1 MGVAKAKKMP
11 KKTLTQKI
19 NRYGPTKENTLLKI
33 EDLNKGL
40 DWVDD
45 IAGQSYTAFTY
56 FRESMESTDQEL
68 FNAVVTP
75 YNLTDEQE
83 KKEIVRHYRALL
95 RTLREKL
102 KKGDRELLRT
112 AFEMAADAHKT
123 MRRKSGEPYILHP
136 IAVAMIAA
144 DEIGLGVRSTI
155 CALLHDTV
163 EDTDITLEDIK
174 REFGNEIAKIVDG
187 LTKIATVMDT
197 NSSQQAENFKKILL
211 TLTDDPRVIL
221 IKLADRLHNMRT
233 MDSMKQEKQLKIAS
247 ETIWVYAP
255 LAHRMGL
262 YNIKTELED
271 LSMKYLEPDKYHE
284 IARKLADTKRER
296 TKYINE
302 FIKPLKEKLSH
313 SGLQFDMYGRPKS
326 IHSIWNKIKKKGVS
340 FEEVYDLFAIRIILD
355 VPLEKEKEECWKV
368 YSMVTDEYLPSPERL
383 RDWLSNPKSNG
394 YEALHTT
401 VMGPQ
406 GKWVEVQIRSKRMN
420 EIAEK
425 GLAAHFK
432 YKEGTQSEDRFDK
445 WFIQIREALGNQEEE
460 SIDFLQDFKTS
471 FLAEEIY
478 VYTPKGEVKMLPVN
492 SSALDF
498 AFYIHTA
505 IGSKCI
511 GAKVN
516 HKLVPISHKLR
527 SGDQIEIIT
536 SNKQKPSED
545 WLNNVVT
552 AKAKNSIKDAL
563 REEKKIISE
572 EGKYT
577 AQRKLEGI
585 GAAYNPY
592 NLDQLVNFYKLPS
605 QLDLLYKIATK
616 SIDLKELKT
625 FQVIGD
631 KIEAPKP
638 VVVAP
643 DPNAEVNT
651 YKPLPKKGDSELI
664 IFGESSDK
672 IKYNLAKC
680 CNPIPGD
687 DVFGFVSTGKGLII
701 HRTSCPNATQLLA
714 NYGHRVVK
722 TKWAKNKEIS
732 FLTGLRIIGL
742 DDVGVVNKIT
752 TIISGDLK
760 INIAALTIESK
771 DGMFEGTIKVFVHDK
786 DELEEL
792 VSRIQSLH
800 GIQKVIRFD
809 TELV

>member
-1 MGVAKAKKMP
+1 MEH
-11 KKTLTQKI
+11 
-19 NRYGPTKENTLLKI
+19 NENNITPVI
-33 EDLNKGL
+33 VNK
-40 DWVDD
+40 
-45 IAGQSYTAFTY
+45 
-56 FRESMESTDQEL
+56 
-68 FNAVVTP
+68 
-75 YNLTDEQE
+75 YNLDVEQE

-95 RTLREKL
+95 RALRPKI
-102 KKGDRELLRT
+102 KKGDKELLRT
-112 AFEMAADAHKT
+112 AFEMATNAHKT
-123 MRRKSGEPYILHP
+123 MRRKSGEPYIFHP
-136 IAVAMIAA
+136 IAVAMICVE
-144 DEIGLGVRSTI
+144 EIGLGVRSTM

-163 EDTDITLEDIK
+163 EDTDITLDDIK
-174 REFGNEIAKIVDG
+174 NEFGNEIAKIVDG
-187 LTKIATVMDT
+187 LTKISTVMDT

-233 MDSMKQEKQLKIAS
+233 LDSMKQEKQLKISS

-262 YNIKTELED
+262 YIIKTELED
-271 LSMKYLEPDKYHE
+271 LSMKYLESDTYKE
-284 IARKLADTKRER
+284 IAKKLAETKRER

-302 FIKPLKEKLSH
+302 FVRPLKEKLAST
-313 SGLQFDMYGRPKS
+313 GIDFEIYGRPKS

-340 FEEVYDLFAIRIILD
+340 FEEVYDLFAIRVILD
-355 VPLEKEKEECWKV
+355 APLEKEKEECWKV
-368 YSMVTDEYLPSPERL
+368 YSLITDEYLPSPERL

-406 GKWVEVQIRSKRMN
+406 GKWVEVQIRTKRMN

-432 YKEGTQSEDRFDK
+432 YKEGNQNEDRFDK
-445 WFIQIREALGNQEEE
+445 WFMQIREALGNQDEGG
-460 SIDFLQDFKTS
+460 IDFLQDFKTS

-478 VYTPKGEVKMLPVN
+478 VYTPKGDVKMLPTN

-545 WLNNVVT
+545 WLNSVVT

-563 REEKKIISE
+563 REEKKIIAE

-577 AQRKLEGI
+577 LQRKLEGI
-585 GAAYNPY
+585 GAVYNPF
-592 NLDQLVNFYKLPS
+592 NIDQVMNYYKLHS
-605 QLDLLYKIATK
+605 QLDLLYRIATK
-616 SIDLKELKT
+616 NIDLKELKL
-625 FQVIGD
+625 FQVLGD
-631 KIEAPKP
+631 KIEPPKP
-638 VVVAP
+638 IQVIVE
-643 DPNAEVNT
+643 PNGEINPN
-651 YKPLPKKGDSELI
+651 KPLSKKDSELI
-664 IFGESSDK
+664 IFGESSDQ

-701 HRTSCPNATQLLA
+701 HRTTCPNATQLLA

-732 FLTGLRIIGL
+732 FLTGLSIIGM

-752 TIISGDLK
+752 NIISGELK

-771 DGMFEGTIKVFVHDK
+771 EGLFEGTIKVYVHDK
-786 DELEEL
+786 EELEEL
-792 VSRIQSLH
+792 VDRIKSLN
-800 GIQKVIRFD
+800 GIQQVNRFD
-809 TELV
+809 AEAV

>member
-1 MGVAKAKKMP
+1 MDS
-11 KKTLTQKI
+11 
-19 NRYGPTKENTLLKI
+19 YE
-33 EDLNKGL
+33 
-40 DWVDD
+40 DD
-45 IAGQSYTAFTY
+45 IKPAMVSQ
-56 FRESMESTDQEL
+56 
-68 FNAVVTP
+68 
-75 YNLTDEQE
+75 YNLNEEQE
-83 KKEIVRHYRALL
+83 NKEIVRHYRALL
-95 RTLREKL
+95 RALRPKI
-102 KKGDRELLRT
+102 KKGDKELLRT
-112 AFEMAADAHKT
+112 AFEMATNAHKT
-123 MRRKSGEPYILHP
+123 MRRKSGEPYIFHP
-136 IAVAMIAA
+136 IAVAMICVE
-144 DEIGLGVRSTI
+144 EIGLGVRSTI

-163 EDTDITLEDIK
+163 EDTDITLDDIK
-174 REFGNEIAKIVDG
+174 GEFGNEIAKIVDG
-187 LTKIATVMDT
+187 LTKISSVMDT

-233 MDSMKQEKQLKIAS
+233 LDSMKQEKQLKISS

-271 LSMKYLEPDKYHE
+271 LSMKYLESDTYKE
-284 IARKLADTKRER
+284 IAKKLAETKRER

-302 FIKPLKEKLSH
+302 FVRPLKEKLTST
-313 SGLQFDMYGRPKS
+313 GFDFEIYGRPKS

-340 FEEVYDLFAIRIILD
+340 FEEVYDLFAIRVILD
-355 VPLEKEKEECWKV
+355 APLEKEKEECWKV
-368 YSMVTDEYLPSPERL
+368 YSLITDEYLPSPERL

-406 GKWVEVQIRSKRMN
+406 GKWVEVQIRTKRMN

-432 YKEGTQSEDRFDK
+432 YKEGSQSEDRFDK
-445 WFIQIREALGNQEEE
+445 WFMQIREALGNQDEGG
-460 SIDFLQDFKTS
+460 IDFLQDFKTS

-478 VYTPKGEVKMLPVN
+478 VYTPKGEVKMLPTN

-545 WLNNVVT
+545 WLNSVVT

-563 REEKKIISE
+563 REEKKIIAE

-577 AQRKLEGI
+577 LQRKLEGI
-585 GAAYNPY
+585 GAVYNPH
-592 NLDQLVNFYKLPS
+592 NIDQVMNYYKLHS
-605 QLDLLYKIATK
+605 QLDLLYRIATK
-616 SIDLKELKT
+616 SIDLKELKL
-625 FQVIGD
+625 FQVLGD

-638 VVVAP
+638 VMAP
-643 DPNAEVNT
+643 LEHNQDPST
-651 YKPLPKKGDSELI
+651 HKQLPKKDSELI
-664 IFGESSDK
+664 IFGQSSDQ
-672 IKYNLAKC
+672 IQYSLAKC

-701 HRTSCPNATQLLA
+701 HRTTCPNATQLLA

-732 FLTGLRIIGL
+732 FLTGLSIIGL
-742 DDVGVVNKIT
+742 DDVGIVNKIT
-752 TIISGDLK
+752 NIISGELK
-760 INIAALTIESK
+760 INIAALTIESTE
-771 DGMFEGTIKVFVHDK
+771 GMFEGTIKVYVHDK
-786 DELEEL
+786 DELELL
-792 VSRIQSLH
+792 VEKIKSLN
-800 GIQKVIRFD
+800 GIEQVNRFD
-809 TELV
+809 TETV